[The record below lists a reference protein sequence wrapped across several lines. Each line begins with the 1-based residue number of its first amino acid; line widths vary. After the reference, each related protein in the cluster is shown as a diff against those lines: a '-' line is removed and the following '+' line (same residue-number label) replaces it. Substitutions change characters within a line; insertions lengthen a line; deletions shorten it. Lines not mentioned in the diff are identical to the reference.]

1 MKVYLNDAQMRKL
14 ADMVK
19 EKYPWTC
26 RKNTIYKV
34 ELVSRWKV
42 EIRDADADM
51 IKEL

>member
-19 EKYPWTC
+19 EKEPWTC
-26 RKNTIYKV
+26 RKNTIYKA

-42 EIRDADADM
+42 EIRDADADR